1 MEESDSVSSTQR
13 VVGSDKVEDTE
24 EPPIRALPIVTTLSF
39 VRVVK
44 DKTPGFRA
52 SLTYYEYDHCDNPQG
67 TPIHLSRDR
76 TKMLTQAA
84 CRSCENDWR
93 RIMANAL
100 KLSLKKLQLMS
111 TQLMDAMTK
120 TKVTREILLTEMFKD
135 LLVVLHADS
144 RS

>member
-1 MEESDSVSSTQR
+1 
-13 VVGSDKVEDTE
+13 
-24 EPPIRALPIVTTLSF
+24 
-39 VRVVK
+39 
-44 DKTPGFRA
+44 
-52 SLTYYEYDHCDNPQG
+52 
-67 TPIHLSRDR
+67 
-76 TKMLTQAA
+76 
-84 CRSCENDWR
+84 
-93 RIMANAL
+93 MANAL